1 MFENGIH
8 ASVNLET
15 LLGLVKWQNII
26 NEQEKNISFG
36 CLLNKKST
44 AAFFKK
50 IKFLYFI
57 LSYPL
62 KILILK
68 IISSELFLI
77 F

>member
-44 AAFFKK
+44 AAFLKK
-50 IKFLYFI
+50 
-57 LSYPL
+57 
-62 KILILK
+62 
-68 IISSELFLI
+68 
-77 F
+77 